1 MAWQRGASTGMGRR
15 TAPPANTPAH
25 TPAAPKWS
33 MMAAPGANQPLP
45 PAGHDSGQRLWAT
58 TPAEAVPTLI
68 QRIITSRAYKWWV
81 FWTIATGTF
90 FSVVDHG
97 SVLIALPDV
106 ESHFDATLESVQWVV
121 VAYAL
126 VISVLLLPMGRLGD
140 VIGRRRVYLIGT
152 AVFVIGSLGAGL
164 AGSLWLLIVMRV
176 LQGIGAGMVQG
187 CGMGMMIAAFPDSE
201 RGKALGTHL
210 SVVGLGAIAG
220 PALGGFLVAWLGWQ
234 SVFFVNVPA
243 GCLALLV
250 SWPLLERGAAAAG
263 QYRRGPNAT
272 FDWLGAAMSG
282 VILLALLLVVGNGN
296 GLGWQSPPVIIG
308 AVIVVVLTAAF
319 IRWELRTA
327 APMLELRLFAN
338 PIFGL
343 GIAAAWLS
351 FFGSSAARFMMP
363 FYLQRVLGYAPEQ
376 VGLMMIPAAL
386 CMVVLGPLSGRLS
399 DRFGWQA
406 FTIGGLALT
415 AAGAFVLAAAL
426 REQSPLWLVIGTM
439 MMQSSGTGLFNS
451 PNSSSIISVV
461 DRSRYGVV
469 SALTQLVRNSANVV
483 SVAVSTTVVVSTM
496 AAYGVAPRLEAV
508 NPEVATAFVAGLR
521 WAFLMLGS
529 SLTAGVLIT
538 AYRALGAR
546 RRARQNDGAPASSPS
561 SPASSAP
568 GEAAAPGDD

>member
-1 MAWQRGASTGMGRR
+1 ML
-15 TAPPANTPAH
+15 H
-25 TPAAPKWS
+25 
-33 MMAAPGANQPLP
+33 
-45 PAGHDSGQRLWAT
+45 
-58 TPAEAVPTLI
+58 
-68 QRIITSRAYKWWV
+68 RIIASPAYKWWV

-97 SVLIALPDV
+97 SVLIALPGV

-140 VIGRRRVYLIGT
+140 VIGRRRVYLLGT
-152 AVFVIGSLGAGL
+152 AIFVIASLGAGL
-164 AGSLWLLIVMRV
+164 SGTLWLLIIMRA

-187 CGMGMMIAAFPDSE
+187 CGMGMMLAAFPDSE
-201 RGKALGTHL
+201 RGKALGMHL

-220 PALGGFLVAWLGWQ
+220 PAMGGFLVAWLGWQ

-243 GCLALLV
+243 GCLVLLL
-250 SWPLLERGAAAAG
+250 SWPLLERGEAAG
-263 QYRRGPNAT
+263 QYRRDQGQAA
-272 FDWLGAAMSG
+272 FDWLGAAVSG

-308 AVIVVVLTAAF
+308 AVVVVLLTAVF
-319 IRWELRTA
+319 IRWELRTP

-338 PIFGL
+338 RIFGL

-351 FFGSSAARFMMP
+351 FFGASAARFMMP

-386 CMVVLGPLSGRLS
+386 CMVILGPLSGRLS
-399 DRFGWQA
+399 DRFGWQW
-406 FTIGGLALT
+406 FTIGGLSLT
-415 AAGAFVLAAAL
+415 ASGALVLAFAL
-426 REQSPLWLVIGTM
+426 REQSPLWLVIGSL

-483 SVAVSTTVVVSTM
+483 SVAVSTMIVVTTM
-496 AAYGVAPRLEAV
+496 AAYGVEPSLEAV
-508 NPEVATAFVAGLR
+508 NPTVATAFVAGLR
-521 WAFLMLGS
+521 WAFLTLG
-529 SLTAGVLIT
+529 AGMALGVVIS
-538 AYRALGAR
+538 AYRALGTRRSAR
-546 RRARQNDGAPASSPS
+546 PAANANAGRPDPERADAGAPAPSPS
-561 SPASSAP
+561 TSGATAPA
-568 GEAAAPGDD
+568 DD

>member
-1 MAWQRGASTGMGRR
+1 MT
-15 TAPPANTPAH
+15 PPWNP
-25 TPAAPKWS
+25 S
-33 MMAAPGANQPLP
+33 
-45 PAGHDSGQRLWAT
+45 SG
-58 TPAEAVPTLI
+58 
-68 QRIITSRAYKWWV
+68 
-81 FWTIATGTF
+81 
-90 FSVVDHG
+90 
-97 SVLIALPDV
+97 
-106 ESHFDATLESVQWVV
+106 VV

-152 AVFVIGSLGAGL
+152 AIFVIASLGAGL
-164 AGSLWLLIVMRV
+164 SGSLWLLIIMRA

-187 CGMGMMIAAFPDSE
+187 CGMGMMLAAFPDSE
-201 RGKALGTHL
+201 RGKALGMHL

-220 PALGGFLVAWLGWQ
+220 PAMGGFLVAWLGWQ

-243 GCLALLV
+243 GCLVLLL
-250 SWPLLERGAAAAG
+250 SWPLLERGEAAG
-263 QYRRGPNAT
+263 QYRRGPGPAAA
-272 FDWLGAAMSG
+272 FDWLGAAVSG

-308 AVIVVVLTAAF
+308 AVLVVLLTAVF
-319 IRWELRTA
+319 IRWELRTP

-338 PIFGL
+338 RIFGL

-399 DRFGWQA
+399 DRFGWQW
-406 FTIGGLALT
+406 FTIGGLSLT
-415 AAGAFVLAAAL
+415 ASGALVLAFAL
-426 REQSPLWLVIGTM
+426 REQSPLWLVIGSL

-483 SVAVSTTVVVSTM
+483 SVAVSTMIVVTTM
-496 AAYGVAPRLEAV
+496 AAYGVEPSLEAV
-508 NPEVATAFVAGLR
+508 NPAVATAFVAGLR
-521 WAFLMLGS
+521 WAFLALG
-529 SLTAGVLIT
+529 AGMALGVVIS

-546 RRARQNDGAPASSPS
+546 RSARPAAAGLTGRPGAAAGRQAASTNAGRPDPERADAGAPAPSPSSSPS
-561 SPASSAP
+561 PSPSTGGATAP
-568 GEAAAPGDD
+568 ADD